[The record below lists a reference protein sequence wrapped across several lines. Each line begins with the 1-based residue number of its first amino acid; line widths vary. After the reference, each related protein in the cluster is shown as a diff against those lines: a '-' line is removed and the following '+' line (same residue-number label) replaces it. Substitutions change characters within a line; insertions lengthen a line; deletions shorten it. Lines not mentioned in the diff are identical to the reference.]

1 MSSSLA
7 SRSSDMA
14 SATAMLSSSSGNPPP
29 TSMVTVAEAGIRA
42 PGSLDVWTGH
52 GKYEVVPNMRGL
64 TYNQAS
70 AALAAAGLNV
80 ELSDSIY
87 DEHTQPGTVLDQSPR
102 PNTKV
107 KPNRVVYLTPINPH
121 NNTTFYE

>member
-1 MSSSLA
+1 MFIAGCGVVWITL
-7 SRSSDMA
+7 
-14 SATAMLSSSSGNPPP
+14 
-29 TSMVTVAEAGIRA
+29 VA
-42 PGSLDVWTGH
+42 LDVWTGH

-87 DEHTQPGTVLDQSPR
+87 DEHTQPGTVLVRPPRHSPILPTCLCGR
-102 PNTKV
+102 RVQCSKV
-107 KPNRVVYLTPINPH
+107 
-121 NNTTFYE
+121 